1 MDGDMV
7 LTLSAPA
14 VIEAPGTTWLPADA
28 LAMLTG
34 ASLSTASGAVVYT
47 AK

>member
-1 MDGDMV
+1 MIRNTCKR
-7 LTLSAPA
+7 LLCAA
-14 VIEAPGTTWLPADA
+14 AA